1 VIIRRTIGALILILL
16 TAGIVFF
23 TSAADWFDAR
33 NNTVVATAPYNV
45 SPAAK
50 ALHAKLRIAD
60 MHSDQLL
67 WTRDLLKK
75 SDVGSTDLPRLIDG
89 NVAIQIF
96 STVSRIPR
104 ELNNDK
110 NSSTSFDLLDL
121 LALGQRRP
129 RDNWT
134 SPLARAVYTS
144 RKLHDAA
151 ERAGSKLIIVTNAGE
166 LTRALE
172 MRAAN
177 PTTVIALL
185 SLEGMQVLE
194 GKPENLKT
202 LYSLGFRMAGLAHF
216 FDNEVAGSAHG
227 EEKGG
232 LTPMGR
238 DLVTKMEE
246 KGIIIDVA
254 HASAKTV
261 DDVLKIATRPIVV
274 SHGGVF
280 AQCPSPRTLTDD
292 QLRRIGANGGV
303 VGIGF
308 WPVAVCDSTAKGVA
322 KAIAHAVK
330 IAGVEHVGLGS
341 DWDGDVREAFG
352 ADGIVLLTDALLKEG
367 LSEDDIAKVMGENV
381 IRLLLQGLPAGPGE
395 KGAAPDSAA
404 TNAVTTT
411 PAAPSGPPAAST
423 VRPRS
428 P

>member
-1 VIIRRTIGALILILL
+1 MIIRRTIGALVLILL

-33 NNTVVATAPYNV
+33 NNTVVATAPFNV

-50 ALHAKLRIAD
+50 TLHAKLRIAD

-67 WTRDLLKK
+67 WTRDLLRK
-75 SDVGSTDLPRLIDG
+75 SDVGSTDLPRLIEG
-89 NVAIQIF
+89 NVAIQLF

-104 ELNNDK
+104 ELSNDK
-110 NSSTSFDLLDL
+110 NSSTSFDLLTVL
-121 LALGQRRP
+121 TLGQLRP
-129 RDNWT
+129 LDNWT

-151 ERAGSKLIIVTNAGE
+151 DRAGSKLIIITNAGE

-172 MRAAN
+172 MRSAN
-177 PTTVIALL
+177 PATVIALL

-202 LYSLGFRMAGLAHF
+202 LYALGFRMAGLAHF
-216 FDNEVAGSAHG
+216 FDNEIAGSAHG
-227 EEKGG
+227 EQKGG
-232 LTPMGR
+232 LTAMGR
-238 DLVTKMEE
+238 EIIKKMEE
-246 KGIIIDVA
+246 KGIIIDLA
-254 HASAKTV
+254 HASAQTV
-261 DDVLKIATRPIVV
+261 DDVLAMATRPVVV

-322 KAIAHAVK
+322 KAIVHAVK
-330 IAGVEHVGLGS
+330 VAGVEHVGLGS
-341 DWDGDVREAFG
+341 DWDGDVRQAFG
-352 ADGIVLLTDALLKEG
+352 ADGVVLLTDALLKEG
-367 LSEDDIAKVMGENV
+367 LSEEDIAKVMGENV
-381 IRLLLQGLPAGPGE
+381 IRLLLQGLPAGPGGE
-395 KGAAPDSAA
+395 KSAVPDSAGA
-404 TNAVTTT
+404 KAPGSPST
-411 PAAPSGPPAAST
+411 PPVSSAD
-423 VRPRS
+423 RPRS

>member
-1 VIIRRTIGALILILL
+1 MLL
-16 TAGIVFF
+16 LAGVAFF
-23 TSAADWFDAR
+23 TSAANWFDAR

-50 ALHAKLRIAD
+50 TLHATLRIAD

-67 WTRDLLKK
+67 WTRDLVKK
-75 SDVGSTDLPRLIDG
+75 STVGSTDLPRLIEG

-96 STVSRIPR
+96 STVSQIPR

-110 NSSTSFDLLDL
+110 NSSTSFDILDL

-151 ERAGSKLIIVTNAGE
+151 DRAGSKLTIVTNAGE

-172 MRAAN
+172 LRATN
-177 PTTVIALL
+177 PATVIALL

-227 EEKGG
+227 EQKGG

-238 DLVTKMEE
+238 ELVKKMEE
-246 KGIIIDVA
+246 KGIIIDIA
-254 HASAKTV
+254 HASAQTI
-261 DDVLKIATRPIVV
+261 DDVLTMATRPIVV

-280 AQCPSPRTLTDD
+280 ALCPSPRTLTDD

-322 KAIAHAVK
+322 KAIVHAVK
-330 IAGVEHVGLGS
+330 VAGAEHVGLGS

-367 LSEDDIAKVMGENV
+367 MSEGDIAKVMGENV

-395 KGAAPDSAA
+395 KSAPDSSGTKTSAA
-404 TNAVTTT
+404 G
-411 PAAPSGPPAAST
+411 PAAGSALRASSG
-423 VRPRS
+423 VRPPS
-428 P
+428 I

>member
-1 VIIRRTIGALILILL
+1 VIIRRTIGAIVLILL

-45 SPAAK
+45 SPAATT
-50 ALHAKLRIAD
+50 LHATLRIAD

-67 WTRDLLKK
+67 WTRDLVKK
-75 SDVGSTDLPRLIDG
+75 SEVGSTDLPRLIEG
-89 NVAIQIF
+89 NVAIQVF

-110 NSSTSFDLLDL
+110 NSSTSFDLLDV

-134 SPLARAVYTS
+134 SPLARAKYTS
-144 RKLHDAA
+144 QKLHDAA
-151 ERAGSKLIIVTNAGE
+151 DRAGSKLIIVTNSGE

-177 PTTVIALL
+177 PATVIALL

-202 LYSLGFRMAGLAHF
+202 IYSLGFRMAGLAHF

-227 EEKGG
+227 EQKGG

-238 DLVTKMEE
+238 EIIKKMEA

-254 HASAKTV
+254 HASAQTV
-261 DDVLKIATRPIVV
+261 DDVLKMATRPIVV

-322 KAIAHAVK
+322 TAIAHAVK
-330 IAGVEHVGLGS
+330 VAGVEHVGLGS

-352 ADGIVLLTDALLKEG
+352 ADGLVLLTDALLKEG

-395 KGAAPDSAA
+395 KSPPDSAA
-404 TNAVTTT
+404 TKPSAAS
-411 PAAPSGPPAAST
+411 PAAGSAGRAASS
-423 VRPRS
+423 VRQPS
-428 P
+428 I

>member
-1 VIIRRTIGALILILL
+1 VIIRRTIGALVLIFL

-50 ALHAKLRIAD
+50 TLHAKLRIAD

-67 WTRDLLKK
+67 WTRDLVRK
-75 SDVGSTDLPRLIDG
+75 SEVGSTDLPRLIEG
-89 NVAIQIF
+89 NVAIQLF

-110 NSSTSFDLLDL
+110 NSSTSFDLLDV

-129 RDNWT
+129 PDNWT
-134 SPLARAVYTS
+134 SPLARARYTS
-144 RKLHDAA
+144 KKLYDAA
-151 ERAGSKLIIVTNAGE
+151 DRAGIKLIIVTNSGE

-177 PTTVIALL
+177 PATVIALL

-227 EEKGG
+227 EQKGG
-232 LTPMGR
+232 LTPVGR
-238 DLVTKMEE
+238 DVLRKMEE
-246 KGIIIDVA
+246 KGIIVDLA
-254 HASAKTV
+254 HASTATIYE
-261 DDVLKIATRPIVV
+261 VLKIATKPVV
-274 SHGGVF
+274 ISHGGVF
-280 AQCPSPRTLTDD
+280 ARCPSARTLTDD

-308 WPVAVCDSTAKGVA
+308 WEVAVCDSTAGGIAKSIVHAAKVA
-322 KAIAHAVK
+322 GID
-330 IAGVEHVGLGS
+330 HVGLGS
-341 DWDGDVREAFG
+341 DWDGDVRTAFA
-352 ADGIVLLTDALLKEG
+352 ADGLVLLTDALMKEG
-367 LSEDDIAKVMGENV
+367 MSDDDIAKVMGENV
-381 IRLLLQGLPAGPGE
+381 IRLLLQGLPAGTGE
-395 KGAAPDSAA
+395 KLAPDSASTKTSA
-404 TNAVTTT
+404 AS
-411 PAAPSGPPAAST
+411 PAAGSAGRAPSS
-423 VRPRS
+423 VRP
-428 P
+428 PLI